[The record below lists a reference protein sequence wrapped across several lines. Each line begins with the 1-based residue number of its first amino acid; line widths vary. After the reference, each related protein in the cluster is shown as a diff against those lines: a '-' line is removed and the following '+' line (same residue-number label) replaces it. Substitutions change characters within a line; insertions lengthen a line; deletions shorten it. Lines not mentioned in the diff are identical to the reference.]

1 MRGNYIL
8 SWRNRP
14 KFKRNWPSEI
24 DVIMFVDENGDSSI
38 KNIQK
43 SLKNRKSIEENNKY
57 FTTTGSVIRKENFTQ
72 ARKDIIKL
80 KEEHWEDGLYEYKD
94 KLKRVCFH
102 SHEIR
107 KGKDAFNANV
117 IDKSKFMKDISEY
130 MLNLQIDIFSATLD
144 KEAHCRKYMD
154 PDNPYNLCM
163 NFILERFVKY
173 YLGDNEKAIIILEAR
188 GKKEDSK
195 LLNHIKFLIDNGTQ
209 YVSKDYFKKIKGV
222 YFNSKWCKESD
233 EKKSYFGLEIADLVS
248 YPIHKYNT
256 KDNKDRAFEC
266 IEDKIYGFPNYKGK
280 GIKTFPK
287 K

>member
-1 MRGNYIL
+1 M

-14 KFKRNWPSEI
+14 TFKDHWPSEI

-38 KNIQK
+38 KNIK
-43 SLKNRKSIEENNKY
+43 KNLKDRKEIEENNKY
-57 FTTTGSVIRKENFTQ
+57 FTTTGSVIRKENFGQ
-72 ARKDIIKL
+72 AKKEILKL
-80 KEEHWEDGLYEYKD
+80 KKEHWEEGLYEYKG

-107 KGKDAFNANV
+107 KGKYAFSATV
-117 IDKSKFMKDISEY
+117 IDKTKFVKDISEY
-130 MLNLQIDIFSATLD
+130 MLNLEIDIFSATLD
-144 KEAHCRKYMD
+144 KEVHCRRYID

-163 NFILERFVKY
+163 NFILERFVKF
-173 YLGDNEKAIIILEAR
+173 YLGDDEKAIIVLEAR

-222 YFNSKWCKESD
+222 YFNPKWCRQSN

-256 KDNKDRAFEC
+256 KNNRDRAFEC
-266 IEDKIYGFPNYKGK
+266 IEDKIYGFPNYTGR
-280 GIKTFPK
+280 GIKKFPRK
-287 K
+287 